1 MVHRFRW
8 NRVFFL
14 GFLSLLTI
22 TLFACNR
29 PQNDTSITV
38 QQPVG
43 VLTSSVEV
51 QQKEPVVSLDVSVSS
66 TNVSDSSE
74 SNKMQVTS
82 SLQPEANEQDVPIVT
97 PAMNI
102 ESLPAPE
109 SLEQRFSYSYGYLV
123 MDASMRDLQE
133 IDPDFFIRGMI
144 DYAYEKVPFID
155 RNQMNQVL
163 FEYQDKLIAEASA
176 RLRELSERN
185 LQQAEEFLKVNAA
198 RVNVKT
204 TSSGLQY
211 EIMKD
216 STGTKPGM
224 NDTVKVH
231 YKLTYLDGS
240 VGDSSTKG
248 IPSTFSLPSLI
259 DGFKEGLMLMPVGS
273 QYRFFVHPRL
283 GYGSAG
289 SVTIEPNTLLIY
301 DVELVE
307 IVIK

>member
-1 MVHRFRW
+1 MVIRLRW
-8 NRVFFL
+8 NRVLFL

-22 TLFACNR
+22 TLLACER
-29 PQNDTSITV
+29 PQNVTTVSV
-38 QQPVG
+38 QQPIG
-43 VLTSSVEV
+43 ILEV
-51 QQKEPVVSLDVSVSS
+51 QQKQSVSS
-66 TNVSDSSE
+66 IEASASNTVSSPATISDGVRTSE
-74 SNKMQVTS
+74 N
-82 SLQPEANEQDVPIVT
+82 LQTETEQEDAPIIT

-102 ESLPAPE
+102 ESLPAPQ

-144 DYAYEKVPFID
+144 DYAYEKIPFID

-198 RVNVKT
+198 RANVKT

-211 EIMKD
+211 EVMKD
-216 STGTKPGM
+216 STGIKPEI
-224 NDTVKVH
+224 NDTVKVN

-240 VGDSSTKG
+240 VGDSSAKG

-259 DGFKEGLMLMPVGS
+259 NGFKEGLMLMPVGS

-289 SVTIEPNTLLIY
+289 SVSIEPNTLLIY

-307 IVIK
+307 IVPK